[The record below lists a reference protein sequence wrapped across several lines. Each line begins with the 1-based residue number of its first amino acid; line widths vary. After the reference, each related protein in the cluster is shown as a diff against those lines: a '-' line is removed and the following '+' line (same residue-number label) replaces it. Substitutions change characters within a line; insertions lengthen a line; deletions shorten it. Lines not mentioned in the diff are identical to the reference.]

1 MNDPITYEDLLFIDS
16 PLYHS
21 LSNLKDQ
28 ANNLDIE
35 SLGLFYC
42 VDVPL
47 TVGTSNTILVDII
60 KNGSETP
67 VTDIDDYIDKIIKYK
82 CGLINVF
89 VTEIRKGLFSV
100 IPKETIELFNS
111 DELELVLN
119 GQPFIDIEEWKE
131 YTEYRSPYSASHKVI
146 KWFWECL
153 HSLNQKK
160 LSNFLQFSTGTAKV
174 PIGGFSTLESNRG
187 EVARFTIMMIPY
199 VAKQKNFIKAH
210 TCFNRIEV
218 PLFPSKE
225 FVKEAVEFVANC
237 EILGF
242 GID

>member
-1 MNDPITYEDLLFIDS
+1 MT
-16 PLYHS
+16 
-21 LSNLKDQ
+21 LK
-28 ANNLDIE
+28 
-35 SLGLFYC
+35 SGR
-42 VDVPL
+42 
-47 TVGTSNTILVDII
+47 S
-60 KNGSETP
+60 
-67 VTDIDDYIDKIIKYK
+67 
-82 CGLINVF
+82 
-89 VTEIRKGLFSV
+89 
-100 IPKETIELFNS
+100 
-111 DELELVLN
+111 
-119 GQPFIDIEEWKE
+119 
-131 YTEYRSPYSASHKVI
+131 TEYRLPYSASHKVI
-146 KWFWECL
+146 KWFLECL

-199 VAKQKNFIKAH
+199 IAKQKNFIKAH

-225 FVKEAVEFVANC
+225 LVKEAVEFVANC